1 MDPSGYCMS
10 TMSDLV
16 PTVLGPASS
25 VRDLRCYADACLSV
39 LMKTKDQDY

>member
-10 TMSDLV
+10 TMRDLV